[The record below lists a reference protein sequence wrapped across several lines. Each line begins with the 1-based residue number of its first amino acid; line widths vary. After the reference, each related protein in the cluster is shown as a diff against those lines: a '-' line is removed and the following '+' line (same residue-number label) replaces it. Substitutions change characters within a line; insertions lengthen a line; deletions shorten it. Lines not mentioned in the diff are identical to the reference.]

1 VSYASPNDLIDQ
13 INTSIREG
21 IGAYTIGKG
30 TYATELVISS
40 YVILMPDHLAYKIK
54 RQLLELLR
62 LHLAKKYKTPADEL
76 AKLDLR
82 LSLVLDILKG
92 ELVRQMAILAAT
104 GTLTIDELREY
115 VGKDQLT
122 DEQVARLIQIKG
134 KGRTGEFAQ
143 TLLDILALTERQK
156 APEEPVTPQSARE
169 RART

>member
-1 VSYASPNDLIDQ
+1 
-13 INTSIREG
+13 
-21 IGAYTIGKG
+21 
-30 TYATELVISS
+30 
-40 YVILMPDHLAYKIK
+40 
-54 RQLLELLR
+54 
-62 LHLAKKYKTPADEL
+62 
-76 AKLDLR
+76 
-82 LSLVLDILKG
+82 VLDILKG

-122 DEQVARLIQIKG
+122 DEQIARLIQIKG